1 MIKKIKNKI
10 YQYNIN
16 MSFYSSGQIKSDILE
31 PSVFVAGEGSGRA
44 EFRIHGSVLPSI
56 KLLNVGRNGSVG
68 ASYPDSV
75 GALGSIRNISLLDG
89 RTVLTELRNFNEWL
103 AYNTLVNTNQH
114 NTDLDRFLK
123 RHRIGYTNN
132 FDATSNTQ
140 NQRKSDIKNPIT
152 MALDVNYST
161 ASAKQAFYDLREV
174 FDMLRV
180 VPILSDKVFK
190 QLRLVIE
197 FETSA
202 NRIFYQNVDNVATN
216 NNRPLLAVDRV
227 MDDRQ
232 ANAMIGQIGAL
243 SWEDV
248 EMDRVNI
255 EAVVAGADQTK
266 NRKVLGFNGK
276 TLGRLVIK
284 KAFQDKTKYVNAN
297 ASVGYGVYSS
307 LHGFNESFNVL
318 VNGRAIYPRGKLEGS
333 NRILA
338 HLVDTQ
344 GDVNYHES
352 SHINLH
358 AGYDTLTVAGNQSE
372 SGRQDYFGTS
382 INQKI
387 NELQIEFSRTGKTD
401 GTASSKY
408 KDALELVLIGYVGKQ
423 LQVGNGGYL
432 ISYV

>member
-31 PSVFVAGEGSGRA
+31 PSVFVAGESSGRA

-89 RTVLTELRNFNEWL
+89 RTVLTEVRNFNEWL
-103 AYNTLVNTNQH
+103 AYNTLVNSNQH

-132 FDATSNTQ
+132 FDSTSNTQ
-140 NQRKSDIKNPIT
+140 NQRKSAVKNPIT

-161 ASAKQAFYDLREV
+161 ASSKQAFYDLREV

-197 FETSA
+197 FETSS

-232 ANAMIGQIGAL
+232 ATAMIGQIGAL
-243 SWEDV
+243 SWEDI
-248 EMDRVNI
+248 EMDRVLIDN
-255 EAVVAGADQTK
+255 VSAGATK
-266 NRKVLGFNGK
+266 TQNRKVLGFNGK

-284 KAFQDKTKYVNAN
+284 KTFQNKSEYVNAN

-344 GDVNYHES
+344 GDVNYHET
-352 SHINLH
+352 SHVNLH
-358 AGYDTLTVAGNQSE
+358 ASYNGLTVSGDQSE

-387 NELQIEFSRTGKTD
+387 NELQVEFSRTGKTD
-401 GTASSKY
+401 GTNPSKY
-408 KDALELVLIGYVGKQ
+408 NNSIELVCIGYVGKQ
-423 LQVGNGGYL
+423 LQVGGGRYL
-432 ISYV
+432 ISYA